1 MSGASGGKYDRHTAC
16 LANPEGERGDY
27 GDAVALGA
35 DSIVA
40 ILFGTIVR
48 PCYGDLRDLGGAR
61 VGVVELV

>member
-1 MSGASGGKYDRHTAC
+1 MSGARGGKYDRHTAC

-48 PCYGDLRDLGGAR
+48 PCYGDLRGIGSARIGA
-61 VGVVELV
+61 VEPV